1 MVCRLYEANN
11 VPSVQCTLCLKKSAR
26 GENRK
31 KKSSTARN
39 GPRKREKGRES
50 EITEA
55 EDDCPQTWPK
65 KIIMII
71 SVGLEGVGG
80 AKIR

>member
-1 MVCRLYEANN
+1 MYVVLEER
-11 VPSVQCTLCLKKSAR
+11 AR
-26 GENRK
+26 RERK

-39 GPRKREKGRES
+39 GPRAREKGRERIKS
-50 EITEA
+50 QRLEA
-55 EDDCPQTWPK
+55 TAHRWPR

-71 SVGLEGVGG
+71 SVGLERDGG

>member
-1 MVCRLYEANN
+1 MYVVLEEER
-11 VPSVQCTLCLKKSAR
+11 AR
-26 GENRK
+26 REQK

-39 GPRKREKGRES
+39 GPRTREEGKES
-50 EITEA
+50 KVTEA
-55 EDDCPQTWPK
+55 GGDCQQAWPK
-65 KIIMII
+65 RIIMII